1 MSVEDRAV
9 DSALAQAVAAELR
22 SVIRGEVLAPGA
34 PEYATARLA
43 WQRHME
49 QYPAVIVT
57 AADVEDVAAAVRFA
71 ATHEMPVAIMRTG
84 HGIVA
89 PCDSGLLLLTERLQE
104 VEVDPVAR
112 VAKIAA
118 GALWRDVLAQSVPH
132 GLAPL
137 LGSTPYVG
145 AVGYSLGGG
154 VGWLARKFGLAVDS
168 VRAFDIV
175 TADGQQRHVTPES
188 EPDLFWAVRG
198 SGSNFGVV
206 TSLECELYPV
216 SEVYGGNLFYPIE
229 AAADVLAAYNRWV
242 KTLPDEF
249 TTAFLTIRFP
259 AIPDIPAPLAGKS
272 FCVVRGC
279 YVGWAARGEALL
291 RPMRQAAPVAV
302 DAFASMPIGE
312 LEAISSDPVD
322 PMPLFSWTE
331 TLNDL
336 GPATARA
343 LIRLHAS
350 APDVPFFAV
359 EARHIG
365 GSAAIR
371 APRDNAFSLRDT
383 EFVLFIYGLFPAPE
397 LEPAIR
403 SYFAEVMTTLKPHVT
418 GMQYYNFLS
427 EMDITPERGRATHTP
442 AHYQRL
448 AALKAVY
455 DPANLFR
462 FNPNITP
469 AGPAIAH

>member
-1 MSVEDRAV
+1 MSLEERMV
-9 DSALAQAVAAELR
+9 DSALAHAAAVELR
-22 SVIRGEVLAPGA
+22 SVIRGDVFAPDDTDY
-34 PEYATARLA
+34 ETARLP
-43 WQRHME
+43 WQRTVQQH
-49 QYPAVIVT
+49 PAVIV
-57 AADVEDVAAAVRFA
+57 AAQDADDVVAVVRFA
-71 ATHEMPVAIMRTG
+71 AAHEMPVAIMRTG
-84 HGIVA
+84 HGMVA
-89 PCDSGLLLLTERLQE
+89 PCDGGLLLLTERMQGA
-104 VEVDPVAR
+104 EVDPVAR
-112 VAKIAA
+112 VARIPA
-118 GALWRDVLAQSVPH
+118 GALWRDVLAQSIPH

-145 AVGYSLGGG
+145 AIGYTLGGG
-154 VGWLARKFGLAVDS
+154 MGWLARKFGLAVDT

-175 TADGQQRHVTPES
+175 TADGRLRRVTPES

-216 SEVYGGNLFYPIE
+216 GDMYGGNLFYPIE
-229 AAADVLAAYNRWV
+229 AAAEVLAAYSAWV

-249 TTAFLTIRFP
+249 TTAFLTLRFP
-259 AIPDIPAPLAGKS
+259 DIPDIPPPLAGKT
-272 FCVVRGC
+272 FAVVRGC

-291 RPMRQAAPVAV
+291 RPMRQAALVAV
-302 DAFASMPIGE
+302 DAFTTLNIGE
-312 LEAISSDPVD
+312 LEGISSDPVD
-322 PMPLFSWTE
+322 PMPVFSWTE

-336 GPATARA
+336 GPETAQA
-343 LIRLHAS
+343 LLRLHES
-350 APDVPFFAV
+350 APDVPFFAI
-359 EARHIG
+359 EARHVG

-371 APRDNAFSLRDT
+371 APRDNAFSLRGA

-397 LEPAIR
+397 LGPAIK
-403 SYFAEVMTTLKPHVT
+403 SYLGQVTDTLKPHAT

-427 EMDITPERGRATHTP
+427 ETDMTPERGRATHTP
-442 AHYQRL
+442 AHNQRL

-462 FNPNITP
+462 YNPNIPP